1 MKNLQTFDEFLTEAF
16 SIKDTVDYS
25 NSKNIII
32 VGRKTNLLDDMRE
45 RYIHTVNGN
54 ETYFFSKGKHFATLF
69 DDPRF
74 PEIIKHDGSLTD
86 KGWIKK

>member
-1 MKNLQTFDEFLTEAF
+1 
-16 SIKDTVDYS
+16 
-25 NSKNIII
+25 
-32 VGRKTNLLDDMRE
+32 MRE